1 MASLEEAKI
10 GDAAHLSATILR
22 VRNIDRS
29 IAFYRD
35 LLGMIEMSGSGA
47 GTGIAQLSYGG
58 ASGLELRRGGGEGV
72 FGAAAD
78 DGYWKVGITLAD
90 VEVARAQLIASGVV
104 VSEARQFLD
113 IGYLCHLSDP
123 DGYVIELLQHRF
135 AENHVPID
143 PDPEFPLGQSATL
156 GQVTLRVRDIDASL
170 AFYQNRLGLTLLSRQ
185 EVADHR
191 FTLYFLAATDEKPPQ
206 PDIDAVGNR
215 EWLWQRPYTTLELQ
229 HRWDA
234 PEPYQTGVD
243 AGGGFWGVEFT
254 ADVAAMEELRDPDG
268 YRVLLLPRGAD

>member
-1 MASLEEAKI
+1 MASPASMKA
-10 GDAAHLSATILR
+10 DRPAQLSANILR

-35 LLGMIEMSGSGA
+35 LLGMFEISGSGSEI
-47 GTGIAQLSYGG
+47 TQMSYGG

-72 FGAAAD
+72 FGAEPD
-78 DGYWKVGITLAD
+78 DGYWKIGITLAD
-90 VEVARAQLIASGVV
+90 VDLARAQLVAAGIE
-104 VSEARQFLD
+104 VSVPRQFLD
-113 IGYLCHLSDP
+113 IGYLCHLTDP
-123 DGYVIELLQHRF
+123 DGFVIELLQHRF

-143 PDPEFPLGQSATL
+143 PDPDFPLGQSATL

-170 AFYQNRLGLTLLSRQ
+170 SFYRDRLGMTLLSRQ

-191 FTLYFLAATDEKPPQ
+191 FTLYFLAATDERPPD
-206 PDIDAVGNR
+206 PDIDAVSNR

-229 HRWDA
+229 HRWDE
-234 PEPYQTGVD
+234 PEYFQTGVD
-243 AGGGFWGVEFT
+243 AGGGFWGVAFT
-254 ADVAAMEELRDPDG
+254 ADVSAIEETRDPDG